1 MTDMTRLFPSLCRT
15 PRRLVLGVAAG
26 LPLAACSVGPDYKG
40 PPHVAP
46 VAEHA
51 RAFNRADP
59 TRTPAQEPL
68 AQWWTGLNDPL
79 LNTLITT
86 ALQNSPDVKQAAA
99 RLHTARAT
107 QRERFAGFFPG
118 GGAAAFWDRTRIPTG
133 DITSVLGGSGAEQ
146 AMTLPPAIKSDS
158 YGAGFDASWE
168 IDPFGGNRRG
178 YEGARAQSEAQ
189 LAQLA
194 DTRLRLVADVARNY
208 VSLRDVQNRLALM
221 ERTITIERQML
232 DLTRQ
237 RRAQGTV
244 SQEDVARFAGQLA
257 QVEGAIAPMKAQQ
270 ASYMDALATL
280 VGREPGQLDAMLA
293 RPAPV
298 PVPPAV
304 VPVGNPADMIR
315 RRPDIRV
322 AERDIA
328 ANNAQIG
335 QAIGQYFPKVSLFGT
350 VGFTG
355 ANGQRFFSGDSFSYM
370 GGPTLEWSILNFA
383 RTNSRVGQAK
393 GGRDAALAHYQ
404 NVVLAALQDAEGSLS
419 RFGHQREY
427 VLKLDEARA
436 ASDQSWTLAQQRQ
449 RAGTLSVIDALD
461 VERQR
466 IQIEQQQAQA
476 RASMT
481 TDYIAVQKALG
492 LGWQSAPAPQPT
504 TGPKPAH

>member
-1 MTDMTRLFPSLCRT
+1 MTHMTLFPSRRHARACRT
-15 PRRLVLGVAAG
+15 VTGITLATT
-26 LPLAACSVGPDYKG
+26 LAACSVGPDYKG

-51 RAFNRADP
+51 AGFHRADP
-59 TRTPAQEPL
+59 ALTTAQAPL
-68 AQWWTGLNDPL
+68 SHWWDGLNDPVL
-79 LNTLITT
+79 TDLVTT
-86 ALQNSPDVKQAAA
+86 ALHNSPDMKQAAA

-118 GGAAAFWDRTRIPTG
+118 GGMAAFWDRTRLPTG
-133 DITSVLGGSGAEQ
+133 DITSVLGGSGQPE
-146 AMTLPPAIKSDS
+146 AMSLPPAIKSDS

-189 LAQLA
+189 MAQLA
-194 DTRLRLVADVARNY
+194 DTRVRLAADVGRNY
-208 VSLRDVQNRLALM
+208 VSLRDVQRRLQLM
-221 ERTITIERQML
+221 QRSVEIEQTML

-237 RRAQGTV
+237 RRAQGTA
-244 SQEDVARFAGQLA
+244 SQEDVERFAGQLL
-257 QVEGAIAPMKAQQ
+257 QIQGAIAPMKAQQ
-270 ASYMDALATL
+270 AGYMDALATL
-280 VGREPGQLDAMLA
+280 TGREPGQLDAQLST
-293 RPAPV
+293 PAPV
-298 PVPPAV
+298 PLPPAV
-304 VPVGNPADMIR
+304 VPVGNPADLLR

-335 QAIGQYFPKVSLFGT
+335 QAIGQYFPKISLFGT
-350 VGFTG
+350 VGFTA

-383 RTNSRVGQAK
+383 RTNSRVGEAK

-404 NVVLAALQDAEGSLS
+404 GVVLSALQDAEGALS

-427 VLKLDEARA
+427 VLKLQEARG
-436 ASDQSWTLAQQRQ
+436 ASDRSWTLAQQRQ

-466 IQIEQQQAQA
+466 VQIEQQQAQA
-476 RASMT
+476 QASMT
-481 TDYIAVQKALG
+481 NDYIAVQKALG
-492 LGWQSAPAPQPT
+492 LGWESATPSPAPVRT
-504 TGPKPAH
+504 AGR

>member
-1 MTDMTRLFPSLCRT
+1 MTPFLPLRHA
-15 PRRLVLGVAAG
+15 RRPAAG
-26 LPLAACSVGPDYKG
+26 AALAMVLAACSVGPDYKG

-46 VAEHA
+46 VAE
-51 RAFNRADP
+51 RAAAFHRADP
-59 TRTPAQEPL
+59 ALTTTQAPL
-68 AQWWTGLNDPL
+68 SHWWEGLDDPVL
-79 LNTLITT
+79 TDLVTT
-86 ALQNSPDVKQAAA
+86 ALRNSPDMKQAAA

-118 GGAAAFWDRTRIPTG
+118 GGMAAFWDRTRLPTG
-133 DITSVLGGSGAEQ
+133 DITSVLGGSGQ
-146 AMTLPPAIKSDS
+146 QDAMALPPAIKSDS

-189 LAQLA
+189 MAQLA
-194 DTRLRLVADVARNY
+194 DTRVRLAADVGRNY
-208 VSLRDVQNRLALM
+208 VSLRGVQHRLALM
-221 ERTITIERQML
+221 QRTIEIERNML

-237 RRAQGTV
+237 RRMQGTA
-244 SQEDVARFAGQLA
+244 SQEDVERFLGQLS
-257 QVEGAIAPMKAQQ
+257 QVQAAIAPMQAQQ

-280 VGREPGQLDAMLA
+280 TGREAGQLDAQLSA
-293 RPAPV
+293 PAPI
-298 PVPPAV
+298 PLPPAV
-304 VPVGNPADMIR
+304 VPVGNPADLLR

-335 QAIGQYFPKVSLFGT
+335 QAIGQYFPKISLFGT
-350 VGFTG
+350 VGFTA

-383 RTNSRVGQAK
+383 RTNSRVGEAR

-404 NVVLAALQDAEGSLS
+404 GVVLSALQDAEGALS

-427 VLKLDEARA
+427 VLKLQDARG
-436 ASDQSWTLAQQRQ
+436 ASDRSWILARQRQ

-466 IQIEQQQAQA
+466 VQIEQEQAQA
-476 RASMT
+476 QASMT
-481 TDYIAVQKALG
+481 NDYIAVQKALG
-492 LGWQSAPAPQPT
+492 LGWESPAPSAAAVRT
-504 TGPKPAH
+504 AGR